1 MSLRPDLQ
9 LVNGMVAAFGSLA
22 LAAITYYLTKQ
33 RERDAEL
40 RSESL
45 AHYKMYVESI
55 NGIIGEQWSPEGSN
69 EYARAFNNLHLFAPQ
84 AVIEALHEY
93 QKELNSANPERTD
106 EGQRKR
112 YTDLMFQIRKDLKVK
127 PKDNVR
133 FEAWLWGGGGSPK
146 EETQSK
152 QRATS

>member
-45 AHYKMYVESI
+45 AHYKVYVESI
-55 NGIIGEQWSPEGSN
+55 NGIIGSN
-69 EYARAFNNLHLFAPQ
+69 GH
-84 AVIEALHEY
+84 
-93 QKELNSANPERTD
+93 
-106 EGQRKR
+106 
-112 YTDLMFQIRKDLKVK
+112 
-127 PKDNVR
+127 
-133 FEAWLWGGGGSPK
+133 PK
-146 EETQSK
+146 E
-152 QRATS
+152 ATSMRAPSIIFICLLLRL